1 MDELVCCQLCIKDVI
16 FDYIDVYYSYI
27 LKFCDVLF
35 DRQVIVL
42 KGVLKKIFIYI
53 INLICS
59 IFLG

>member
-42 KGVLKKIFIYI
+42 KGVLKKILYI
-53 INLICS
+53 LLI
-59 IFLG
+59 

>member
-27 LKFCDVLF
+27 LKFCDVSF

-42 KGVLKKIFIYI
+42 KGVLKKILYI
-53 INLICS
+53 LLI
-59 IFLG
+59 